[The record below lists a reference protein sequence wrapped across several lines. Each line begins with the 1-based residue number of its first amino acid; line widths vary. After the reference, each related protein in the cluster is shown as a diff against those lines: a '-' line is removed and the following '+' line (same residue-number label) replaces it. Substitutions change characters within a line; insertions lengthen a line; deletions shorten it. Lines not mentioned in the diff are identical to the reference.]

1 MTMFNNKMDIKP
13 NTKTDIALREEE
25 ILHYWQQNKVFESSL
40 EKDASKGEYNFYDG
54 PPFATGTPHYGHIIG
69 STVKDVVGR
78 YKTMC
83 GYHVP
88 RKWGWDCHGLPIENI
103 AEKGLGISGR
113 DQIEKIGVEKFNAY
127 ARECVLGFVEAWR
140 STVARIGR
148 WVDFEGS
155 YKTMD
160 NTYIESVWWALKK
173 IHEKGLLYAGERVLP
188 YCPRCETPISN
199 SEIAMDNSYK
209 NIKDISATVKFELVD
224 EPGTFILA
232 WTTTPWTLPGNVALA
247 VGIDIDYVIVDTESE
262 TMTTNSL
269 ASPTEKYICAKALV
283 EKVFVGKKH
292 KISGDLKGGELVGK
306 KYMPPFDYYLK
317 DESLENRENGWKV
330 YAADFVTIED
340 GTGVVHIAPAFGE
353 DDMRLAKL
361 VHLPVIKHVN
371 GIGEFV
377 DNVKD
382 FAGIK
387 VKPKGDHQSGDVTV
401 IKYLAHTGKLFS
413 KLKIEHPYPHCHRCE
428 TPLYYYALPAWFLN
442 IQKVKARMLELNEK
456 INWVPSHLKH
466 GRFKYV
472 LDGAPDWNISRNRYW
487 ASPLP
492 IWKCKCGNFEVIGSV
507 DELRKLTRET
517 LPDINKMDLHRPF
530 IDKYTISC
538 GACGGVMHRVPEVFD
553 CWFESAS
560 MPFASQ
566 HYPFDKTDKF
576 DPEKQIGF
584 PADFI
589 AEYIPQTRTWFYY
602 MLAVST
608 MLFDQTSFLNVVTT
622 GNVLGDDGRKMSKSL
637 KNYPDPYSI
646 FDTYGVDA
654 LRLYLLS
661 SPLMRG
667 EDMEF
672 HDKEVAEVA
681 RKTFGRL
688 VNVYEFYALYK
699 GLAKHTDSDNSQHPL
714 DRWIID
720 RTRQLHSGI
729 TISMDAYEL
738 DKATREFADFVD
750 DLSTW
755 YIRRSRDRMKDGDV
769 KALETTRWVLR
780 EFSNMLAPFA
790 PFHAEWLWGRIRRDD
805 DTASVH
811 LSDWCTT
818 HKFDLKTLEDM
829 DVVRKLITKALEAR
843 RVTGMPV
850 RQPFASVTFRHSE
863 LGVDV
868 CDMIKDELNVKNIYF
883 EPELDVDVRFDTQLT
898 DDLVKEGKLRA
909 IMRALQDARK
919 KAGLNI
925 NEFVGAKITASA
937 EEREIIEKYRDDII
951 KQTLIN
957 KFDFSTGSFTV
968 ELVLNHDKRTL
979 R

>member
-1 MTMFNNKMDIKP
+1 MNDEE
-13 NTKTDIALREEE
+13 KTDIALREEE
-25 ILHYWQQNKVFESSL
+25 ILQHWQQGAVFESSL
-40 EKDASKGEYNFYDG
+40 KKYAPKGEFTFYDG

-78 YKTMC
+78 YKTMR

-113 DQIEKIGVEKFNAY
+113 DQIEKIGIEKFNAY

-173 IHEKGLLYAGERVLP
+173 IHEKGLLYTGERVLP

-209 NIKDISATVKFELVD
+209 NIKDISAIVKFELAD
-224 EPGTFILA
+224 EPNTFLLA
-232 WTTTPWTLPGNVALA
+232 WTTTPWTLLGNVALA
-247 VGIDIDYVIVDTESE
+247 VGADISYVMVE
-262 TMTTNSL
+262 TDPEAVADGSVL
-269 ASPTEKYICAKALV
+269 SKEKYICAKVLV
-283 EKVFVGKKH
+283 EKVFATKDYKKVGDMRG
-292 KISGDLKGGELVGK
+292 SELVGR
-306 KYMPPFDYYLK
+306 KYIPPFDYYVK
-317 DESLENRENGWKV
+317 DILLENRENAWKV
-330 YAADFVTIED
+330 YAADFVTTED
-340 GTGVVHIAPAFGE
+340 GSGIVHIAPAFGE
-353 DDMRLAKL
+353 DDMSLAKSM
-361 VHLPVIKHVN
+361 HLPVIKHVN
-371 GIGEFV
+371 SVGIFV
-377 DNVKD
+377 ETVKD
-382 FAGIK
+382 FAGTK
-387 VKPKGDHQSGDVTV
+387 VKPKDDHQSGDIAV
-401 IKYLAHTGKLFS
+401 IKYLAHTKRLFS
-413 KLKIEHPYPHCHRCE
+413 KLKIEHSYPHCHRCE

-472 LDGAPDWNISRNRYW
+472 IDGAPDWNISRNRYW

-492 IWKCKCGNFEVIGSV
+492 IWKCGCGAFKVVGSI
-507 DELRKLTRET
+507 DELRNLVKEVV
-517 LPDINKMDLHRPF
+517 PEIDKIDLHRPF
-530 IDKYTISC
+530 IDKYTMSC
-538 GACGGVMHRVPEVFD
+538 DTCNGAMHRVPEVFD
-553 CWFESAS
+553 CWFESAA

-566 HYPFDKTDKF
+566 HYPFDKTDQF
-576 DPEKQIGF
+576 NPEKDIGF

-622 GNVLGDDGRKMSKSL
+622 GNVLADDGRKMSKSL
-637 KNYPDPYSI
+637 KNYPDPRTI
-646 FDTYGVDA
+646 FNTYGVDA

-667 EDMEF
+667 EDIEF

-699 GLAKHTDSDNSQHPL
+699 DVAKHADIDNGSHPL
-714 DRWIID
+714 DQWIIA
-720 RTRQLHSGI
+720 RTRQLHRGI
-729 TISMDAYEL
+729 TFSMEAYEL

-769 KALETTRWVLR
+769 VALGTTRWVLR
-780 EFSNMLAPFA
+780 ELSKMLAPFA
-790 PFHAEWLWGRIRRDD
+790 PFHAEWLWGRVRRDD

-811 LSDWCTT
+811 LSDWCEVY
-818 HKFDLKTLEDM
+818 KFDLKIIEDM
-829 DVVRKLITKALEAR
+829 IVVRRLISKALEAR

-850 RQPFASVTFRHSE
+850 RQPFASVTFRYDK
-863 LGVDV
+863 LGIDMLDV
-868 CDMIKDELNVKNIYF
+868 VKDELNVKSIYF
-883 EPELDVDVRFDTQLT
+883 ESGLDVDVQFDTELT
-898 DDLVKEGKLRA
+898 DSLVEEGKFRA
-909 IMRALQDARK
+909 IVRALQDARK

-925 NEFVGAKITASA
+925 NEFVGARITASV
-937 EEREIIEKYRDDII
+937 EEKKIIEKYRDDII

-957 KFDFSTGSFTV
+957 KFDFSNGVFNV
-968 ELVLNHDKRTL
+968 ELK
-979 R
+979 